1 MSRTSDFLWIYIIV
15 LSLIRDKI
23 NVLEVGYRICFRG
36 DFMKNEVS
44 RKIGSR
50 GSFEGLYTF
59 LEVAKIYGMD
69 DSSLRK
75 KVARGKFVIGVDV
88 KKMGRTWIITEQAM
102 VKNFGALKF
111 EEHIKNH
118 REKGN
123 MIFNKNSSENKKKI
137 LNSKKNKLKGG
148 KSNKKIF
155 SMNEKEEKSKDS
167 WANGEI
173 KGVELKSFS
182 FDMNSSE

>member
-1 MSRTSDFLWIYIIV
+1 
-15 LSLIRDKI
+15 
-23 NVLEVGYRICFRG
+23 
-36 DFMKNEVS
+36 MKNEVS
-44 RKIGSR
+44 NKIGSK

-75 KVARGKFVIGVDV
+75 KVARGKLVVGVDV

-111 EEHIKNH
+111 EEYINNH
-118 REKGN
+118 SEKEN
-123 MIFNKNSSENKKKI
+123 MIFNKNSSENKNKKS
-137 LNSKKNKLKGG
+137 NSKKNNLKSG
-148 KSNKKIF
+148 KSKKKII

-173 KGVELKSFS
+173 RGVELKSFN
-182 FDMNSSE
+182 FNMNTSE